1 MQLIVLLFISIIIM
15 TFSVI
20 QPLIKIYSQLEDNTD
35 NYKDTFT
42 KQYDN
47 YLWTSL
53 LNLFDY
59 SKEIMKNLRA
69 EIIGLFFAYKAEIID
84 LWYAYYSFFYSY
96 FDKEDKTANTIPSKV
111 KSGDKIAL
119 VMPTFTAVAYNFDK
133 YHSFYAF
140 YKKYAKTAAN
150 EFVIPID

>member
-35 NYKDTFT
+35 NYKYSFT
-42 KQYDN
+42 KQHDN

-59 SKEIMKNLRA
+59 STEIMKNLRA
-69 EIIGLFFAYKAEIID
+69 DIIGLFFAYKAETID

-119 VMPTFTAVAYNFDK
+119 VMPTFTAAAYTSTNIIHFMLFIK
-133 YHSFYAF
+133 NMQ
-140 YKKYAKTAAN
+140 KQMQMN
-150 EFVIPID
+150 L